1 MSLSQ
6 GLIPGSLEPHEK
18 QLTAILIIKD
28 RTSKKE
34 AEWFSNPR
42 PHAKSAYA
50 VTATPT
56 WQVTRKL
63 SFLSNLSKKN
73 KINRDTQIQSLYLIK
88 FSIYKCMIEYT
99 FPISPGNINFT
110 VWTIPRGIVFLI
122 GISFLK
128 SYRITY

>member
-1 MSLSQ
+1 MTLSQ

-56 WQVTRKL
+56 WQVTQKL

-73 KINRDTQIQSLYLIK
+73 KINRDTRIQKSIFNTMFYLQTIDST
-88 FSIYKCMIEYT
+88 FSISRGYRA
-99 FPISPGNINFT
+99 FT
-110 VWTIPRGIVFLI
+110 V
-122 GISFLK
+122 
-128 SYRITY
+128 